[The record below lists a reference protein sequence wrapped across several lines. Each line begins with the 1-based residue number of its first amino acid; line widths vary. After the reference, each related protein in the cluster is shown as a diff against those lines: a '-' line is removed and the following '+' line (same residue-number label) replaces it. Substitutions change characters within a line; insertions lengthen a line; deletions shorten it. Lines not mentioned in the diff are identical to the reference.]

1 MTTRM
6 RKSPAGPGRRLTFA
20 EARAIRQQIGQLETL
35 HATLNAVDSKLLA
48 LVATYRPS
56 LLKKRKYLKT
66 LSARRGMRK
75 GLPRETSKQRRASP
89 ASKQDAAMKVWIY
102 IDGSKQIGDPDH
114 LKVFTSR
121 AAADG
126 WFEDHGPEGVVVAY
140 PVMRNERMIPP
151 MP

>member
-66 LSARRGMRK
+66 LSAAPRHSEELAARNGQATTRVAGEQAGRGDEGLDLHRRV
-75 GLPRETSKQRRASP
+75 EADRRP
-89 ASKQDAAMKVWIY
+89 
-102 IDGSKQIGDPDH
+102 
-114 LKVFTSR
+114 
-121 AAADG
+121 
-126 WFEDHGPEGVVVAY
+126 GPPQGVHQPGGRRWVV
-140 PVMRNERMIPP
+140 
-151 MP
+151 